1 MEISEIESRKT
12 TEKNQQN
19 EKLALKRLIKFDKPL
34 VRLMRKIRERRH
46 RLSIIGMKDLADII
60 RVIREYKQFCA
71 NKVNNLGERDR
82 FLGRHTQEKT
92 DNLNSPLFIK
102 EPDSLV

>member
-1 MEISEIESRKT
+1 
-12 TEKNQQN
+12 
-19 EKLALKRLIKFDKPL
+19 
-34 VRLMRKIRERRH
+34 MRKIKERRH

-60 RVIREYKQFCA
+60 RVIREYKQFCG

>member
-46 RLSIIGMKDLADII
+46 GMKDLADII

-92 DNLNSPLFIK
+92 DDLNSPLFIK